1 MSAGKTAAETPG
13 LADLPRGTGVRRVK
27 NRLRIA
33 ARNSVCPKKEN
44 GSKRILH
51 SAGHAL
57 PHRPSVGG
65 TQNQSLVS
73 NCDALITIKKVHR
86 MQNVCGSRQKRRPR
100 RSGIGAFQNRA
111 GIADSESDS

>member
-1 MSAGKTAAETPG
+1 MSAWKTAAEKSA
-13 LADLPRGTGVRRVK
+13 LADLPRGAGVSRVE

-33 ARNSVCPKKEN
+33 ARNSVCPKKED
-44 GSKRILH
+44 GSKRVLYA
-51 SAGHAL
+51 AGHAL

-86 MQNVCGSRQKRRPR
+86 VQNVCCSRQKRHPR
-100 RSGIGAFQNRA
+100 RSAIGAFQNRT
-111 GIADSESDS
+111 GIADYDGDS